1 MDQKLKISFCIITNG
16 GKKEEL
22 SLCLNSIHSN
32 FTEQDSYE
40 IVVVGNNVDIEPN
53 KNIIF
58 VEDNE
63 FIKFLGKRKNIATAN
78 SSGDILV
85 HCDDDMLFPPDWYFK
100 FKKYYESNKEWEILG
115 HRILIPD
122 GDRCYDR
129 VIYLPRHRMVPYDF
143 DENADPHTLLY
154 QTGAFSICKKSLLEK
169 IEWSNE
175 IPYYGKLNGFEYN
188 EDVDF
193 SVKLKN
199 AGVKI
204 HFDIEN
210 VVWHNDYS
218 YFYKDWFLYKK
229 SPEDKSEN
237 KCFDF
242 IMLLNKLKK

>member
-1 MDQKLKISFCIITNG
+1 MLLSFCLITNG
-16 GKKEEL
+16 KRPDEMALAIK
-22 SLCLNSIHSN
+22 SIHRN
-32 FTEQDSYE
+32 FSSTEEYE
-40 IVVVGNNVDIEPN
+40 IIVVGNNTDLKSVGN
-53 KNIIF
+53 VTF

-63 FIKFLGKRKNIATAN
+63 FVEFLGKRKNIATEHSN
-78 SSGDILV
+78 GDVLI
-85 HCDDDMLFPPDWYFK
+85 HCDDDMIFPHDWYLK
-100 FKKYYESNKEWEILG
+100 FKKYNESNNKWQILG
-115 HRILIPD
+115 HKILQPD
-122 GDRCYDR
+122 GERCYDR
-129 VIYLPRHRMVPYDF
+129 ATYLPRHRMVPYDF
-143 DENADPHTLLY
+143 NENADPQTLLY
-154 QTGAFSICKKSLLEK
+154 QTGAFSICKRSLLDK

-229 SPEDKSEN
+229 GPEDKSEN